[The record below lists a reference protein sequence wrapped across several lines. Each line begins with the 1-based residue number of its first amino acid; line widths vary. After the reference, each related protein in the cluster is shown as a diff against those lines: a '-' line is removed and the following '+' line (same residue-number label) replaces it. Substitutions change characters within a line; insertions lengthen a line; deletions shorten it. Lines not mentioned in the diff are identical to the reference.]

1 MLLAPLC
8 AYKSVPRQSQV
19 NALSVA
25 RYQTVAFLISYIYTF
40 Q

>member
-1 MLLAPLC
+1 MLLMSLG

-25 RYQTVAFLISYIYTF
+25 LLNGGISN
-40 Q
+40 